1 VCTIPPGLAYCDG
14 VSDVRLVIHHIMFC
28 VKVLVIQVLSCSCV
42 RLAVHHRVARWIHL
56 FGVRFV
62 YIDELLAGLMF
73 PRLQVTC
80 IAHVIG
86 RSIRSI
92 GWEGASWKIGP
103 NNPSHL
109 GIRFQR
115 LLGEHPQIHP
125 HRFVFLVLS
134 RKSHTKKFRVLS
146 FCHSL
151 DCIEIFVLVAGH
163 FLPLHSNPFSSN
175 LSRRRSLCCVFFSSP
190 LGFRRSLL

>member
-42 RLAVHHRVARWIHL
+42 RLAVHHPVARWIHL
-56 FGVRFV
+56 CSVRFV

-103 NNPSHL
+103 NNPYQSFFVIMIDIHIDL
-109 GIRFQR
+109 LFLYSSRPCGRSTYQSNAR
-115 LLGEHPQIHP
+115 LLLQ
-125 HRFVFLVLS
+125 
-134 RKSHTKKFRVLS
+134 
-146 FCHSL
+146 
-151 DCIEIFVLVAGH
+151 
-163 FLPLHSNPFSSN
+163 
-175 LSRRRSLCCVFFSSP
+175 RS
-190 LGFRRSLL
+190 